1 MAERVEALVLQMS
14 VDLRAL
20 QKSMDKAKKT
30 TADGLGDVEGRFSK
44 TSKKVKEEAGKI
56 SSAFEE
62 MARGVPIVGDALAN
76 LGPAGAIAG
85 AGLGVLAGAFK
96 LIYDD
101 ANKAREKIDD
111 LATSAENVAVSAESF
126 QAFKALG
133 IELDVAFEQIEGG
146 LNKLQIGAAEAA
158 TGTGALYN
166 GLKKIKPELID
177 TIVQAKTQEDRW
189 DALSAAITGTED
201 QLTKV
206 AIAKAAFGKTG
217 AQFVRLLDGEDKTV
231 RALTT
236 RYRELGVILSEDLV
250 KAVGAADQR
259 LQLTQARLDA
269 NATRAAAAW
278 IPATEALSNAWLDLN
293 LAITGVFDSFASQE
307 NKPIT
312 ALQKQIDDLGES
324 IARYERSANS
334 PFYAGT
340 KIAAGAEAQLRKL
353 KADRALIEMQLAIK
367 QQPIFKGPESSL
379 DVTDPDAAAAAEA
392 KRVAD
397 LARLQAET
405 NRLRQSAAQYLNE
418 LGDSTQLVKI
428 KEAELNS
435 IVQAGFLTRAQAAT
449 ALENYRLGLVK
460 LTDAQKDAA
469 AQEKIWIQLL
479 ENAKTPVEKAQDAL
493 TQFWDAVQ
501 FGTIGPGE
509 RAAEILAILTKNL
522 QDAGNAARQASPELQ
537 AVARAREAIAGAKL
551 ASMSRADRLAAERGR
566 LNGLVGNGDF
576 SQGEADS
583 AFKIFSDA
591 DAAEVREGMRDSV
604 KAGIRE
610 GLVSDD
616 WGEQVRA
623 ILADGVVNGLED
635 AINRLADSLTDIVL
649 GKQGGD
655 GGLLGAAAKFVF
667 GGARANGGGVNANK
681 SYLVGERGPE
691 ILRMGPGQNGQ
702 VLNASQV
709 NGLTVGG
716 GGGGAAYVDA
726 RISIGGVDMATWS
739 MVKQALEAQAHAI
752 AARIPGA
759 VNTTLSS
766 NRRQK
771 RRF

>member
-62 MARGVPIVGDALAN
+62 MARGVPIVGNALAD
-76 LGPAGAIAG
+76 LGAVGAIAG
-85 AGLGVLAGAFK
+85 AGLGAIAFAFK
-96 LIYDD
+96 AVIDG
-101 ANKAREKIDD
+101 ANEARNKIDD

-133 IELDVAFEQIEGG
+133 IELDVPFEQIEGG
-146 LNKLQIGAAEAA
+146 LNKLQLGAAEAA
-158 TGTGALYN
+158 NGAGALYN
-166 GLKKIKPELID
+166 GLKKVKPELID
-177 TIVQAKTQEDRW
+177 TIVQARTQEDRW
-189 DALSAAITGTED
+189 DALSVAITGTEN
-201 QLTKV
+201 QLDKV

-231 RALTT
+231 KSLTN

-250 KAVGAADQR
+250 AAVGAADQR
-259 LQLTQARLDA
+259 LQLAGARLEA
-269 NATRAAAAW
+269 NDLRAKAAW
-278 IPATEALSNAWLDLN
+278 IPTVEKLTNVWTDLN
-293 LAITGVFDSFASQE
+293 ISVATFFDSVSSPQELQQLETIRDQVAHLRSEMAPYEAKASRFDLSE
-307 NKPIT
+307 NTRRDAANFVGQVKSQI
-312 ALQKQIDDLGES
+312 AMLELQ
-324 IARYERSANS
+324 
-334 PFYAGT
+334 
-340 KIAAGAEAQLRKL
+340 AE
-353 KADRALIEMQLAIK
+353 IK
-367 QQPIFKGPESSL
+367 KMPLFKGPTSNSSV
-379 DVTDPDAAAAAEA
+379 DGTEAAEAAEA
-392 KRVAD
+392 KRLSE

-428 KEAELNS
+428 KEAELNT

-460 LTDAQKDAA
+460 LTDAQKEAA
-469 AQEKIWIQLL
+469 AQEKIWVQIL
-479 ENAKTPVEKAQDAL
+479 ESAKTPVERAQDAL

-716 GGGGAAYVDA
+716 GGGAPAYVDA
-726 RISIGGVDMATWS
+726 RISIGGVDMATWP